1 MDRFNQSEDTA
12 LNDFRDY
19 CESVVDY
26 FSHQKY
32 ELDYN
37 FKVIADEMMTELD
50 ELCMPSPF
58 AAIAID
64 AAYAV
69 HQKKLA
75 KREEIATD
83 NFPVQ

>member
-1 MDRFNQSEDTA
+1 MDRFNQSEDIA
-12 LNDFRDY
+12 LNDFREY
-19 CESVVDY
+19 CESVVDH
-26 FSHQKY
+26 FDHQKY
-32 ELDYN
+32 DLDYR
-37 FKVIADEMMTELD
+37 FKDIADKFLVELD
-50 ELCMPSPF
+50 ERCMPSQF

-83 NFPVQ
+83 NFPAQ